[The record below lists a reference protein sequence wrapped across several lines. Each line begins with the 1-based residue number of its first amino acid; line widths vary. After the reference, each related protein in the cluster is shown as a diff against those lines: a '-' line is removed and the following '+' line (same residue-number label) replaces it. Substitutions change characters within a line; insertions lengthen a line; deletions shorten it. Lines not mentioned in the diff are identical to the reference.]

1 MRDGD
6 SEEGRGWARLSA
18 ENGIGGY
25 CSVTLSRWENQDIGG
40 FNAVCERGLGSEL
53 YAIVMSLWA
62 PCACA
67 CMYFSYVCVLGGI
80 SVCTTFVLLQG
91 EAALSSSKIQLM
103 VVTH

>member
-6 SEEGRGWARLSA
+6 SEQGRGWVRVSA

-40 FNAVCERGLGSEL
+40 FNTVCERGLGSEL

-62 PCACA
+62 PV
-67 CMYFSYVCVLGGI
+67 CMCLH
-80 SVCTTFVLLQG
+80 VLL
-91 EAALSSSKIQLM
+91 AC
-103 VVTH
+103 V